1 MRPSGCS
8 LRLGK
13 AVLFLVV
20 LAYGAFSVS
29 LGIEH
34 ARSVA
39 LGPRPK
45 AAAPTPEPPQ
55 SSPPPPPPL
64 PPPPLLPPATGQP
77 PPPPNDRPAPPP
89 SSAATA
95 PPGRR
100 TPPSASEVP
109 PSEAYCVRGGLLV
122 DALGGAS
129 PSALRSAS
137 LSLPAAR
144 EQCAAEP
151 QCAGF
156 MTRTD
161 APLQPG
167 DSQLPVTFFRA
178 EPGGI
183 GLTCDEEYVSFVRAA
198 DCPGGGPPP
207 RQPPAAP
214 RGVTLVTQLTTDRMW
229 MLVQLARRWGGAT
242 SPEAT

>member
-1 MRPSGCS
+1 MKVSKSQTSAILPPLPRRRAMRPSGCS
-8 LRLGK
+8 PRLGK

-64 PPPPLLPPATGQP
+64 PPPPLLPPATVQP
-77 PPPPNDRPAPPP
+77 PPPPNDRPAPPS

-144 EQCAAEP
+144 EQCAA
-151 QCAGF
+151 
-156 MTRTD
+156 D
-161 APLQPG
+161 
-167 DSQLPVTFFRA
+167 
-178 EPGGI
+178 
-183 GLTCDEEYVSFVRAA
+183 
-198 DCPGGGPPP
+198 GPALGP
-207 RQPPAAP
+207 
-214 RGVTLVTQLTTDRMW
+214 
-229 MLVQLARRWGGAT
+229 
-242 SPEAT
+242 